1 MKLKKQLQEI
11 PNWLKLFALFLFS
24 LTFIDIF
31 WGKAFF
37 HPLDARTGS
46 AYEGVHLS
54 LSWWL
59 SWLEPLTAPLH
70 IISTLP
76 DIREGMVAILLWF
89 FLGIFIHAFYN
100 IKKQYGIKKT
110 VITSSKILA
119 WFIYLLI
126 FYLLIPL
133 PNPSLNKEKKSLIIA
148 DLHSHNLLSHDG
160 VVTLKDNLSI
170 HQQRGYNLVALTNH
184 ANLEKAVIDYQAAYA
199 NSPEAVPGMEIPVYY
214 GGHFYLSVLGM
225 EKGTPLPNGLA
236 WYEGNKTPLPPAS
249 LPDHLW
255 SVKKLIRVIHKHGGV
270 VAVVALHL
278 DIKEVQNLAQVGV
291 DAFEIV
297 NFGHHSLH
305 QDVRQAMLQAQKER
319 GIALIASNDWHGWT
333 GVLNTWTLIQADP
346 LLKDESLE
354 VQVMDALKHHGQKVI
369 PLTAYPIHNMTI
381 QEMIFA

>member
-1 MKLKKQLQEI
+1 MSY
-11 PNWLKLFALFLFS
+11 FLYGLLS
-24 LTFIDIF
+24 ISFIHYI
-31 WGKAFF
+31 GGESII
-37 HPLDARTGS
+37 HPLNASNDLAVKDIT
-46 AYEGVHLS
+46 LQF
-54 LSWWL
+54 SWWG
-59 SWLEPLTAPLH
+59 SVLEPLSAPIH
-70 IISTLP
+70 ILATFP
-76 DIREGMVAILLWF
+76 DIRIGMLSFFVWGLICLCVYLLYFFWKHHNIKEYLWISAKIIGGSLFYFIFILL
-89 FLGIFIHAFYN
+89 
-100 IKKQYGIKKT
+100 
-110 VITSSKILA
+110 V
-119 WFIYLLI
+119 
-126 FYLLIPL
+126 PL
-133 PNPSLNKEKKSLIIA
+133 PNWILEKPNSTYIVS
-148 DLHSHNLLSHDG
+148 DLHSHTLLSHDG
-160 VVTLKDNLSI
+160 VVTLSDNLNI
-170 HQQRGYNLVALTNH
+170 HQQRGYDIVALTNH
-184 ANLEKAVIDYQAAYA
+184 ASLQQNIFAYPKK
-199 NSPEAVPGMEIPVYY
+199 NTLSIINGLEIPVYY

-270 VAVVALHL
+270 VAVVALYL
-278 DIKEVQNLAQVGV
+278 DVKEVQNLAQIGV